1 MNLTQLIAR
10 TGQKLREGKPPSERL
25 TNAEVK
31 AVLEAAVEIMREAL
45 HDEGRLEIQGFLVIE
60 RTETPV
66 KPGGTLKPYGSTL
79 TQRRA
84 TTRRGWRVRVQL

>member
-31 AVLEAAVEIMREAL
+31 AVLEMAIGIMREAL

-60 RTETPV
+60 RTETTV
-66 KPGGTLKPYGSTL
+66 KPGGTLKPYGGSATE
-79 TQRRA
+79 RRA
-84 TTRRGWRVRVQL
+84 TVRRGWRVRVKG

>member
-1 MNLTQLIAR
+1 MNLTQLITR

-31 AVLEAAVEIMREAL
+31 AVLETAIGIMREAL
-45 HDEGRLEIQGFLVIE
+45 HEEGRLEIQGFLVIE

-66 KPGGTLKPYGSTL
+66 KPGGTLKPYGSAPTG
-79 TQRRA
+79 RKA
-84 TTRRGWRVRVQL
+84 TVRRGWRVRVKG